1 MTNEAANPEDQV
13 EKMFEYGYRKSNYG
27 PDELVTDAHGNPI
40 SVVDAMLS
48 VNEELQLFKASSIEA
63 GHTKLAD
70 VPASMVDGKSAK
82 VQQYMRAVHYCLMA
96 DLAEA
101 YRNMSSLPD
110 GSGKAGHVLER
121 LVVEVDEHRRKQRW
135 AIADLKGGRR
145 SIVELI

>member
-1 MTNEAANPEDQV
+1 MREACRLD
-13 EKMFEYGYRKSNYG
+13 GT
-27 PDELVTDAHGNPI
+27 VTTARLRPAL
-40 SVVDAMLS
+40 VDAMLS

-63 GHTKLAD
+63 GHAKLAD
-70 VPASMVDGKSAK
+70 VPASMVDGRSAK

-101 YRNMSSLPD
+101 YRNMASLPD